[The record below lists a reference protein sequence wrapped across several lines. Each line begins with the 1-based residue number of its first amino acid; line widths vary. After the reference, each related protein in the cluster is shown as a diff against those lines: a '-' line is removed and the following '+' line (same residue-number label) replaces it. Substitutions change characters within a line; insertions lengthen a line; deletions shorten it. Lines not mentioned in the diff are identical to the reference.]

1 MDFMKPFITEAWERA
16 RFETMMPVQE
26 QAIPLLRDRKDVLV
40 EAPTGT
46 GKTLAYVIPALE
58 LIDAAE
64 PHIQVVITA
73 PTRELVM
80 QIHQVI
86 QLFAQGSGIESG
98 AFIGGVELKRQHE
111 RLKKKP
117 QIIVGTPGRL
127 VELIDSKKLKMHKV
141 KLIVLDEADQIYE
154 SGMSA
159 SATRIAN
166 SALRDRQL
174 AFVSATLPERT
185 AEWGKTL
192 FANEPERIRVERAV
206 STQVKFGYIE
216 MSRRLKPEYLR
227 RLANM
232 QGAKVLTF
240 INNRSF
246 LGPLN
251 GELSK
256 FSLKYRILDAEKGK
270 RERMETLRS
279 YKRGEFPLLVTTGL
293 AARGLDI
300 EAVTHVVHYDLPESF
315 DDFVHRSGRTGR
327 GNASGMVLAL
337 VTDHDLRHLKTLAKQ
352 MGVEMEEMEIYRG
365 EVIPKRE
372 VTEPETIKRPANPHR
387 KGPTR

>member
-1 MDFMKPFITEAWERA
+1 MNFTKPFLQEAWERA
-16 RFETMMPVQE
+16 RFTELMPVQE
-26 QAIPLLRDRKDVLV
+26 QAIPLLREGKDVLA

-58 LIDAAE
+58 KIEVEE
-64 PHIQVVITA
+64 PHVQVVITA

-86 QLFAQGSGIESG
+86 QLFAQGSGIKSG
-98 AFIGGVELKRQHE
+98 AFIGGVELKRQYE

-154 SGMSA
+154 SGMSD

-185 AEWGKTL
+185 AEWGRTL
-192 FANEPERIRVERAV
+192 ANNPETIRVERAV
-206 STQVKFGYIE
+206 STQVIFGYLE
-216 MSRRLKPEYLR
+216 TSRRQKPELLR

-232 QGAKVLTF
+232 QGSKVLTF

-279 YKRGEFPLLVTTGL
+279 YKKGEFPLLVTTGL

-300 EAVTHVVHYDLPESF
+300 EAVTHVVHYDLPESL

-327 GNASGMVLAL
+327 GNANGMVLAL
-337 VTDHDLRHLKTLAKQ
+337 VTDQDLKHLKTLAKQ
-352 MGVEMEEMEIYRG
+352 MGVEMEAMEIYRG

-372 VTEPETIKRPANPHR
+372 FTAPQTIKRPATPHR
-387 KGPTR
+387 KGRSK

>member
-1 MDFMKPFITEAWERA
+1 MKFTKPFLQEAWERA
-16 RFETMMPVQE
+16 RFTELMPVQE
-26 QAIPLLRDRKDVLV
+26 QAIPLLREGKDVLA

-58 LIDAAE
+58 KIEVEE
-64 PHIQVVITA
+64 PHVQVVITA

-86 QLFAQGSGIESG
+86 QLFAQGSGIKSG
-98 AFIGGVELKRQHE
+98 AFIGGVELKRQYE

-154 SGMSA
+154 SGMSD

-185 AEWGKTL
+185 AEWGRTL
-192 FANEPERIRVERAV
+192 ANDPETIRVERVV
-206 STQVKFGYIE
+206 STQVTFGYLE
-216 MSRRLKPEYLR
+216 TSRRQKPELLR

-232 QGAKVLTF
+232 QGSKVLTF

-279 YKRGEFPLLVTTGL
+279 YKKGEFPLLVTTGL

-300 EAVTHVVHYDLPESF
+300 EAVTHVVHYDLPESL

-327 GNASGMVLAL
+327 GNANGMVLAL
-337 VTDHDLRHLKTLAKQ
+337 VTDQDLKHLKTLAKQ
-352 MGVEMEEMEIYRG
+352 MGVEMEPMEIYRG

-372 VTEPETIKRPANPHR
+372 FTAPQTIKRPATPHR
-387 KGPTR
+387 KGRSK

>member
-1 MDFMKPFITEAWERA
+1 MKFTKPFLQEAWERA
-16 RFETMMPVQE
+16 RFTELMPVQE
-26 QAIPLLRDRKDVLV
+26 QAIPLLREGKDVLA

-58 LIDAAE
+58 KIEVEE
-64 PHIQVVITA
+64 PHVQVVITA

-86 QLFAQGSGIESG
+86 QLFAQGSGIKSG
-98 AFIGGVELKRQHE
+98 AFIGGVELKRQYE

-154 SGMSA
+154 SGMSD

-185 AEWGKTL
+185 AEWGRTL
-192 FANEPERIRVERAV
+192 ANDPETIRVERAV
-206 STQVKFGYIE
+206 STQVTFGYLE
-216 MSRRLKPEYLR
+216 TSRRQKPELLR

-232 QGAKVLTF
+232 QGSKVLTF

-279 YKRGEFPLLVTTGL
+279 YKKGEFPLLVTTGL

-300 EAVTHVVHYDLPESF
+300 EAVTHVVHYDLPESL

-327 GNASGMVLAL
+327 GNANGMVLAL
-337 VTDHDLRHLKTLAKQ
+337 VTDQDLKHLKTLAKQ
-352 MGVEMEEMEIYRG
+352 MGVEMEPMEIYRG

-372 VTEPETIKRPANPHR
+372 FTAPQTIKRPATPHR
-387 KGPTR
+387 KGRSK

>member
-1 MDFMKPFITEAWERA
+1 MNFTKPFLQEAWERA
-16 RFETMMPVQE
+16 RFTELMPVQE
-26 QAIPLLRDRKDVLV
+26 QAIPLLREGKDVLA

-58 LIDAAE
+58 KIEVEE
-64 PHIQVVITA
+64 PHVQVVITA

-86 QLFAQGSGIESG
+86 QLFVQGSGIKSG
-98 AFIGGVELKRQHE
+98 AFIGGVELKRQYE

-154 SGMSA
+154 SGMSD

-185 AEWGKTL
+185 AEWGRTL
-192 FANEPERIRVERAV
+192 ANNPETIRVERAV
-206 STQVKFGYIE
+206 STQVTFGYLE
-216 MSRRLKPEYLR
+216 TSRRQKPELLR

-232 QGAKVLTF
+232 QGSKVLTF

-279 YKRGEFPLLVTTGL
+279 YKKGEFPLLVTTGL

-300 EAVTHVVHYDLPESF
+300 EAVTHVVHYDLPESL

-327 GNASGMVLAL
+327 GNANGMVLAL
-337 VTDHDLRHLKTLAKQ
+337 VTDQDLKHLKTLAKQ
-352 MGVEMEEMEIYRG
+352 MGVEMEAMEIYRG

-372 VTEPETIKRPANPHR
+372 FTAPQTIKRPATPHR
-387 KGPTR
+387 KGRSK

>member
-1 MDFMKPFITEAWERA
+1 MNFTKPFLQEAWERA
-16 RFETMMPVQE
+16 RFTELMPVQE
-26 QAIPLLRDRKDVLV
+26 QAIPLLREGKDVLA

-58 LIDAAE
+58 KIEVEE
-64 PHIQVVITA
+64 PHVQVVITA

-86 QLFAQGSGIESG
+86 QLFAQGSGIKSG
-98 AFIGGVELKRQHE
+98 AFIGGVELKRQYE

-154 SGMSA
+154 SGMSD

-185 AEWGKTL
+185 AEWGRTL
-192 FANEPERIRVERAV
+192 ANDPETIRVERAV
-206 STQVKFGYIE
+206 STQVTFGYLE
-216 MSRRLKPEYLR
+216 TSRRQKPELLR

-232 QGAKVLTF
+232 QGSKVLTF

-279 YKRGEFPLLVTTGL
+279 YKKGEFPLLVTTGL

-300 EAVTHVVHYDLPESF
+300 EAVTHVVHYDLPESL

-327 GNASGMVLAL
+327 GNANGMVLAL
-337 VTDHDLRHLKTLAKQ
+337 VTDQDLKHLKTLAKQ
-352 MGVEMEEMEIYRG
+352 MGVEMEAMEIYRG

-372 VTEPETIKRPANPHR
+372 FTAPQTIKRPATPHR
-387 KGPTR
+387 KGRSK

>member
-1 MDFMKPFITEAWERA
+1 MNFTKPFLQEAWERA
-16 RFETMMPVQE
+16 RFAELMPVQE
-26 QAIPLLRDRKDVLV
+26 QAIPLLREGKDVLA

-58 LIDAAE
+58 KIEVEE
-64 PHIQVVITA
+64 PHVQVVITA

-86 QLFAQGSGIESG
+86 QLFAQGSGIKSG
-98 AFIGGVELKRQHE
+98 AFIGGVELKRQYE

-154 SGMSA
+154 SGMSD

-185 AEWGKTL
+185 AEWGRTL
-192 FANEPERIRVERAV
+192 ANDPETIRVERAV
-206 STQVKFGYIE
+206 STQVTFGYLE
-216 MSRRLKPEYLR
+216 TSRRQKPELLR

-232 QGAKVLTF
+232 QGSKVLTF

-279 YKRGEFPLLVTTGL
+279 YKKGEFPLLVTTGL

-300 EAVTHVVHYDLPESF
+300 EAVTHVVHYDLPESL

-327 GNASGMVLAL
+327 GNANGMVLAL
-337 VTDHDLRHLKTLAKQ
+337 VTDQDLKHLKTLAKQ
-352 MGVEMEEMEIYRG
+352 MGVEMEPMEIYRG

-372 VTEPETIKRPANPHR
+372 FTAPQTIKRPATPHR
-387 KGPTR
+387 KGRSK

>member
-1 MDFMKPFITEAWERA
+1 MNFTKPFLQEAWERA
-16 RFETMMPVQE
+16 RFTELMPVQE
-26 QAIPLLRDRKDVLV
+26 QAIPLLREGKDVLA

-58 LIDAAE
+58 KIEVEE
-64 PHIQVVITA
+64 PHVQVVITA

-86 QLFAQGSGIESG
+86 QLFAQGSGIKSG
-98 AFIGGVELKRQHE
+98 AFIGGVELKRQYE

-154 SGMSA
+154 SGMSD

-185 AEWGKTL
+185 AEWGRTL
-192 FANEPERIRVERAV
+192 ANDPETIRVERAV
-206 STQVKFGYIE
+206 STQVTFGYLE
-216 MSRRLKPEYLR
+216 TSRRQKPELLR

-232 QGAKVLTF
+232 QGSKVLTF

-279 YKRGEFPLLVTTGL
+279 YKKGEFPLLVTTGL

-300 EAVTHVVHYDLPESF
+300 EAVTHVVHYDLPESL

-327 GNASGMVLAL
+327 GNANGMVLAL
-337 VTDHDLRHLKTLAKQ
+337 VTDQDLKHLKTLVKQ
-352 MGVEMEEMEIYRG
+352 MGVEMEPMEIYRG

-372 VTEPETIKRPANPHR
+372 FTAPQTIKRPATPHR
-387 KGPTR
+387 KGRSK

>member
-1 MDFMKPFITEAWERA
+1 MNFTKPFLQEAWERA
-16 RFETMMPVQE
+16 RFTELMPVQE
-26 QAIPLLRDRKDVLV
+26 QAIPLLREGKDVLA

-58 LIDAAE
+58 KIEVEE
-64 PHIQVVITA
+64 PHVQVVITA

-86 QLFAQGSGIESG
+86 QLFAQGSGIKSG
-98 AFIGGVELKRQHE
+98 AFIGGVELKRQYE

-127 VELIDSKKLKMHKV
+127 VELIDSKKLKMHMV

-154 SGMSA
+154 SGMSD

-185 AEWGKTL
+185 AEWGRTL
-192 FANEPERIRVERAV
+192 ANNPETIRVERAV
-206 STQVKFGYIE
+206 STQVTFGYLE
-216 MSRRLKPEYLR
+216 TSRRQKPELLR

-232 QGAKVLTF
+232 QGSKVLTF

-279 YKRGEFPLLVTTGL
+279 YKKGEFPLLVTTGL

-300 EAVTHVVHYDLPESF
+300 EAVTHVVHYDLPESL

-327 GNASGMVLAL
+327 GNANGMVLAL
-337 VTDHDLRHLKTLAKQ
+337 VTDQDLKHLKTLAKQ
-352 MGVEMEEMEIYRG
+352 MGVEMEAMEIYRG

-372 VTEPETIKRPANPHR
+372 FTAPQTIKRPATPHR
-387 KGPTR
+387 KGRSK

>member
-1 MDFMKPFITEAWERA
+1 MNFTKPFLQEAWERA
-16 RFETMMPVQE
+16 RFTELMPVQE
-26 QAIPLLRDRKDVLV
+26 QAIPLLREGKDVLA

-58 LIDAAE
+58 KIEVEE
-64 PHIQVVITA
+64 PHVQVVITA

-86 QLFAQGSGIESG
+86 QLFAQGSGIKSG
-98 AFIGGVELKRQHE
+98 AFIGGVELKRQYE

-154 SGMSA
+154 SGMSD

-185 AEWGKTL
+185 AEWGRTL
-192 FANEPERIRVERAV
+192 ANNPETIRVERAV
-206 STQVKFGYIE
+206 STQVTFGYLE
-216 MSRRLKPEYLR
+216 TSRRQKPELLR

-232 QGAKVLTF
+232 QGSKVLTF

-279 YKRGEFPLLVTTGL
+279 YKKGEFPLLVTTGL

-300 EAVTHVVHYDLPESF
+300 EAVTHVVHYDLPESL

-327 GNASGMVLAL
+327 GNANGMVLAL
-337 VTDHDLRHLKTLAKQ
+337 VTDQDLKHLKTLTKQ
-352 MGVEMEEMEIYRG
+352 MGVEMEAMEIYRG

-372 VTEPETIKRPANPHR
+372 FTAPQTIKRPATPHR
-387 KGPTR
+387 KGRSK

>member
-1 MDFMKPFITEAWERA
+1 MNFTKPFLQEAWERA
-16 RFETMMPVQE
+16 RFTELMPVQE
-26 QAIPLLRDRKDVLV
+26 QAIPLLREGKDVLA

-58 LIDAAE
+58 KIEVEE
-64 PHIQVVITA
+64 PHVQVVITA

-86 QLFAQGSGIESG
+86 QLFAQGSGIKSG
-98 AFIGGVELKRQHE
+98 AFIGGVELKRQYE

-154 SGMSA
+154 SGMSD

-185 AEWGKTL
+185 AEWGRTL
-192 FANEPERIRVERAV
+192 ANNPETVRVERAV
-206 STQVKFGYIE
+206 STQVTFGYLE
-216 MSRRLKPEYLR
+216 TSRRQKPELLR

-232 QGAKVLTF
+232 QGSKVLTF

-279 YKRGEFPLLVTTGL
+279 YKKGEFPLLVTTGL

-300 EAVTHVVHYDLPESF
+300 EAVTHVVHYDLPESL

-327 GNASGMVLAL
+327 GNANGMVLAL
-337 VTDHDLRHLKTLAKQ
+337 VTDQDLKHLKTLAKQ
-352 MGVEMEEMEIYRG
+352 MGVEMEAMEIYRG

-372 VTEPETIKRPANPHR
+372 FTAPQTIKRPATPHR
-387 KGPTR
+387 KGRSK

>member
-1 MDFMKPFITEAWERA
+1 MNFTKPFLQEAWERA
-16 RFETMMPVQE
+16 RFTELMPVQE
-26 QAIPLLRDRKDVLV
+26 QAIPLLREGKDVLA

-46 GKTLAYVIPALE
+46 GKTLAYIIPALE
-58 LIDAAE
+58 KIEVEE
-64 PHIQVVITA
+64 PHVQVVITA

-86 QLFAQGSGIESG
+86 QLFAQGSGIKSG
-98 AFIGGVELKRQHE
+98 AFIGGVELKRQYE

-154 SGMSA
+154 SGMSD

-185 AEWGKTL
+185 AEWGRTL
-192 FANEPERIRVERAV
+192 ANNPETVRVERAV
-206 STQVKFGYIE
+206 STQVTFGYLE
-216 MSRRLKPEYLR
+216 TSRRQKPELLR

-232 QGAKVLTF
+232 QGSKVLTF

-279 YKRGEFPLLVTTGL
+279 YKKGEFPLLVTTGL

-300 EAVTHVVHYDLPESF
+300 EAVTHVVHYDLPESL

-327 GNASGMVLAL
+327 GNANGMVLAL
-337 VTDHDLRHLKTLAKQ
+337 VTDQDLKHLKTLAKQ
-352 MGVEMEEMEIYRG
+352 MGVEMEAMEIYRG

-372 VTEPETIKRPANPHR
+372 FTAPQTIKRPATPHR
-387 KGPTR
+387 KGRSK

>member
-1 MDFMKPFITEAWERA
+1 MMNFNQPFIQEAWDRA

-26 QAIPLLRDRKDVLV
+26 QAIPLLREGKDVLI

-58 LIDAAE
+58 RINAE
-64 PHIQVVITA
+64 EPTVQVVITA

-86 QLFAQGSGIESG
+86 QLFAQGSGIRSG
-98 AFIGGVELKRQHE
+98 SFIGGVELKRQYE

-117 QIIVGTPGRL
+117 QIVVGTPGRL
-127 VELIDSKKLKMHKV
+127 VELIDSKKLKMHEV

-154 SGMSA
+154 SGMSE

-166 SALRDRQL
+166 SALRDRQI

-185 AEWGKTL
+185 AEWGRTL
-192 FANEPERIRVERAV
+192 ANDPAVVRVERQT
-206 STQVKFGYIE
+206 SSQVQFGYIE
-216 MSRRLKPEYLR
+216 TSRRLKPELLR
-227 RLANM
+227 RLANIRD
-232 QGAKVLTF
+232 AKVLAF

-256 FSLKYRILDAEKGK
+256 FSMDYRILDAEKGK

-300 EAVTHVVHYDLPESF
+300 EGVSHVVHFDLPESL

-327 GNASGMVLAL
+327 GNAEGMVLAL
-337 VTDHDLRHLKTLAKQ
+337 VTDQDKKHLQSLARQ
-352 MGVEMEEMEIYRG
+352 MGVELQEMEIYRG
-365 EVIPKRE
+365 EVIEKRE
-372 VTEPETIKRPANPHR
+372 FTEPKTIKRPAGHR

>member
-1 MDFMKPFITEAWERA
+1 MNFTKPFLQEAWERA
-16 RFETMMPVQE
+16 RFTELMPVQE
-26 QAIPLLRDRKDVLV
+26 QAIPLLRDGKDVLA

-58 LIDAAE
+58 KIEVEE
-64 PHIQVVITA
+64 PHVQVVITA

-86 QLFAQGSGIESG
+86 QLFAQGSGIKSG
-98 AFIGGVELKRQHE
+98 AFIGGVELKRQYE

-154 SGMSA
+154 SGMSD

-185 AEWGKTL
+185 AEWGRTL
-192 FANEPERIRVERAV
+192 ANNPETIRVERAV
-206 STQVKFGYIE
+206 STQVTFGYLE
-216 MSRRLKPEYLR
+216 TSRRQKPELLR

-232 QGAKVLTF
+232 QGSKVLTF

-279 YKRGEFPLLVTTGL
+279 YKKGEFPLLVTTGL

-300 EAVTHVVHYDLPESF
+300 EAVTHVVHYDLPESL

-327 GNASGMVLAL
+327 GNANGMVLAL
-337 VTDHDLRHLKTLAKQ
+337 VTDQDLKHLKTLAKQ
-352 MGVEMEEMEIYRG
+352 MGVEMEAMEIYRG

-372 VTEPETIKRPANPHR
+372 FTAPQTIKRPATPHR
-387 KGPTR
+387 KGRSK

>member
-1 MDFMKPFITEAWERA
+1 MNFTKPFLQESWERA
-16 RFETMMPVQE
+16 RFTELMPVQE
-26 QAIPLLRDRKDVLV
+26 QAIPLLREGKDVLA

-58 LIDAAE
+58 KIEVEE
-64 PHIQVVITA
+64 PHVQVVITA

-86 QLFAQGSGIESG
+86 QLFAQGSGIKSG
-98 AFIGGVELKRQHE
+98 AFIGGVELKRQYE

-154 SGMSA
+154 SGMSD

-185 AEWGKTL
+185 AEWGRTL
-192 FANEPERIRVERAV
+192 ANNPETIRVERAV
-206 STQVKFGYIE
+206 STQVTFGYLE
-216 MSRRLKPEYLR
+216 TSRRQKPELLR

-232 QGAKVLTF
+232 QGSKVLTF

-279 YKRGEFPLLVTTGL
+279 YKKGEFPLLVTTGL

-300 EAVTHVVHYDLPESF
+300 EAVTHVVHYDLPESL

-327 GNASGMVLAL
+327 GNANGMVLAL
-337 VTDHDLRHLKTLAKQ
+337 VTDQDLKHLKTLAKQ
-352 MGVEMEEMEIYRG
+352 MGVEMEAMEIYRG

-372 VTEPETIKRPANPHR
+372 FTAPQTIKRPATPHR
-387 KGPTR
+387 KGRSK

>member
-1 MDFMKPFITEAWERA
+1 MNFTKPFLQEAWERA
-16 RFETMMPVQE
+16 RFTELMPVQE
-26 QAIPLLRDRKDVLV
+26 QAIPLLREGKDVLA

-58 LIDAAE
+58 KIEAEE
-64 PHIQVVITA
+64 PHVQVVITA

-86 QLFAQGSGIESG
+86 QLFAQGSGIKSG
-98 AFIGGVELKRQHE
+98 AFIGGVELKRQYE

-154 SGMSA
+154 SGMSD

-185 AEWGKTL
+185 AEWGRTL
-192 FANEPERIRVERAV
+192 ANDPETIRVERAV
-206 STQVKFGYIE
+206 STQVTFGYLE
-216 MSRRLKPEYLR
+216 TSRRQKPELLR

-232 QGAKVLTF
+232 QGSKVLTF

-279 YKRGEFPLLVTTGL
+279 YKKGEFPLLVTTGL

-300 EAVTHVVHYDLPESF
+300 EAVTHVVHYDLPESL

-327 GNASGMVLAL
+327 GNANGMVLAL
-337 VTDHDLRHLKTLAKQ
+337 VTDQDLKHLKTLSKQ
-352 MGVEMEEMEIYRG
+352 MGVEMEPMEIYRG

-372 VTEPETIKRPANPHR
+372 FTAPQTIKRPATPHR
-387 KGPTR
+387 KGRSK

>member
-1 MDFMKPFITEAWERA
+1 MNFTKPFLQEAWERA
-16 RFETMMPVQE
+16 RFTELMPVQE
-26 QAIPLLRDRKDVLV
+26 QAIPLLREGKDVLA

-58 LIDAAE
+58 KIEVEE
-64 PHIQVVITA
+64 PHVQVVITA

-86 QLFAQGSGIESG
+86 QLFAQGSGIKSG
-98 AFIGGVELKRQHE
+98 AFIGGVELKRQYE

-154 SGMSA
+154 SGMSD

-185 AEWGKTL
+185 AEWGRTL
-192 FANEPERIRVERAV
+192 ANNPETIRVERAV
-206 STQVKFGYIE
+206 STQVTFGYLE
-216 MSRRLKPEYLR
+216 TSRRQKPELLR

-232 QGAKVLTF
+232 QGSKVLTF

-270 RERMETLRS
+270 RERMETVRS
-279 YKRGEFPLLVTTGL
+279 YKKGEFPLLVTTGL

-300 EAVTHVVHYDLPESF
+300 EAVTHVVHYDLPESL

-327 GNASGMVLAL
+327 GNANGMVLAL
-337 VTDHDLRHLKTLAKQ
+337 VTDQDLKHLKTLAKQ
-352 MGVEMEEMEIYRG
+352 MGVEMEAMEIYRG

-372 VTEPETIKRPANPHR
+372 FTAPQTIKRPATPHR
-387 KGPTR
+387 KGRSK

>member
-1 MDFMKPFITEAWERA
+1 MNFTKPFLQEAWERA
-16 RFETMMPVQE
+16 RFTELMPVQE
-26 QAIPLLRDRKDVLV
+26 QAIPLLREGKDVLA

-58 LIDAAE
+58 KIDVEE
-64 PHIQVVITA
+64 PHVQVVITA

-86 QLFAQGSGIESG
+86 QLFAQGSGIKSG
-98 AFIGGVELKRQHE
+98 AFIGGVELKRQYE

-154 SGMSA
+154 SGMSD

-185 AEWGKTL
+185 AEWGRTL
-192 FANEPERIRVERAV
+192 ANNPETIRVERAV
-206 STQVKFGYIE
+206 STQVTFGYLE
-216 MSRRLKPEYLR
+216 TSRRQKPELLR

-232 QGAKVLTF
+232 QGSKVLTF

-279 YKRGEFPLLVTTGL
+279 YKKGEFPLLVTTGL

-300 EAVTHVVHYDLPESF
+300 EAVTHVVHYDLPESL

-327 GNASGMVLAL
+327 GNANGMVLAL
-337 VTDHDLRHLKTLAKQ
+337 VTDQDLKHLKTLAKQ
-352 MGVEMEEMEIYRG
+352 MGVEMEAMEIYRG

-372 VTEPETIKRPANPHR
+372 FTAPQTIKRPATPHR
-387 KGPTR
+387 KGRSK

>member
-1 MDFMKPFITEAWERA
+1 MNFTKSFLQEAWERA
-16 RFETMMPVQE
+16 RFTELMPVQE
-26 QAIPLLRDRKDVLV
+26 QAIPLLREGKDVLA

-58 LIDAAE
+58 KIEVEE
-64 PHIQVVITA
+64 PHVQVVITA

-86 QLFAQGSGIESG
+86 QLFAQGSGIKSG
-98 AFIGGVELKRQHE
+98 AFIGGVELKRQYE

-154 SGMSA
+154 SGMSD

-185 AEWGKTL
+185 AEWGRTL
-192 FANEPERIRVERAV
+192 ANNPETIRVERAV
-206 STQVKFGYIE
+206 STQVTFGYLE
-216 MSRRLKPEYLR
+216 TSRRQKPELLR

-232 QGAKVLTF
+232 QGSKVLTF

-279 YKRGEFPLLVTTGL
+279 YKKGEFPLLVTTGL

-327 GNASGMVLAL
+327 GNANGMVLAL
-337 VTDHDLRHLKTLAKQ
+337 VTDQDLKHLKTLAKQ
-352 MGVEMEEMEIYRG
+352 MGVEMEAMEIYRG

-372 VTEPETIKRPANPHR
+372 FTAPQTIKRPATPHR
-387 KGPTR
+387 KGRSK

>member
-1 MDFMKPFITEAWERA
+1 MNFTKPFLQEAWERA
-16 RFETMMPVQE
+16 RFTELMPVQE
-26 QAIPLLRDRKDVLV
+26 QAIPLLREGKDVLA

-58 LIDAAE
+58 KIEVEE
-64 PHIQVVITA
+64 PHVQVVITA

-86 QLFAQGSGIESG
+86 QLFAQGSGIKSG
-98 AFIGGVELKRQHE
+98 AFIGGVELKRQYE

-154 SGMSA
+154 SGMSD

-185 AEWGKTL
+185 AEWGRAL
-192 FANEPERIRVERAV
+192 ANDPETIRVERAV
-206 STQVKFGYIE
+206 STQVTFGYLE
-216 MSRRLKPEYLR
+216 TSRRQKPELLR

-232 QGAKVLTF
+232 QGSKVLTF

-279 YKRGEFPLLVTTGL
+279 YKKGEFPLLVTTGL

-300 EAVTHVVHYDLPESF
+300 EAVTHVVHYDLPESL

-327 GNASGMVLAL
+327 GNANGMVLAL
-337 VTDHDLRHLKTLAKQ
+337 VTDQDLKHLKTLSKQ
-352 MGVEMEEMEIYRG
+352 MGVEMEPMEIYRG

-372 VTEPETIKRPANPHR
+372 FTAPQTIKRPATPHR
-387 KGPTR
+387 KGRSK

>member
-1 MDFMKPFITEAWERA
+1 MNFTKPFLQEAWERA
-16 RFETMMPVQE
+16 RFTELMPVQE
-26 QAIPLLRDRKDVLV
+26 QAIPLLREGKDVLA

-58 LIDAAE
+58 KIEVEE
-64 PHIQVVITA
+64 PHVQVVITA

-86 QLFAQGSGIESG
+86 QLFAQGSGIKSG
-98 AFIGGVELKRQHE
+98 AFIGGVELKRQYE

-154 SGMSA
+154 SGMSD

-185 AEWGKTL
+185 AEWGRTL
-192 FANEPERIRVERAV
+192 ANNPETIRVERAV
-206 STQVKFGYIE
+206 STQVTFGYLE
-216 MSRRLKPEYLR
+216 TSRRQKPELLR

-232 QGAKVLTF
+232 QGSKVLTF

-279 YKRGEFPLLVTTGL
+279 YKKGEFPLLVTTGL

-300 EAVTHVVHYDLPESF
+300 EAVTHVVHYDLPESL

-327 GNASGMVLAL
+327 GNANGMVLAL
-337 VTDHDLRHLKTLAKQ
+337 VTDQDLKHLKTLAKQ
-352 MGVEMEEMEIYRG
+352 MGVEMESMEIYRG

-372 VTEPETIKRPANPHR
+372 FTAPQTIKRPATPHR
-387 KGPTR
+387 KGRSK

>member
-1 MDFMKPFITEAWERA
+1 MNFTKPFLQEAWERA
-16 RFETMMPVQE
+16 RFTELMPVQE
-26 QAIPLLRDRKDVLV
+26 QAIPLLREGKDVLA

-58 LIDAAE
+58 KIEVEE
-64 PHIQVVITA
+64 PHVQVVITA

-86 QLFAQGSGIESG
+86 QLFAQGSGIKSG
-98 AFIGGVELKRQHE
+98 AFIGGVELKRQYE

-154 SGMSA
+154 SGMSD
-159 SATRIAN
+159 SATRIAD

-185 AEWGKTL
+185 AEWGRTL
-192 FANEPERIRVERAV
+192 ANNPETIRVERAV
-206 STQVKFGYIE
+206 STQVTFGYLE
-216 MSRRLKPEYLR
+216 TSRRQKPELLR

-232 QGAKVLTF
+232 QGSKVLTF

-279 YKRGEFPLLVTTGL
+279 YKKGEFPLLVTTGL

-300 EAVTHVVHYDLPESF
+300 EAVTHVVHYDLPESL

-327 GNASGMVLAL
+327 GNANGMVLAL
-337 VTDHDLRHLKTLAKQ
+337 VTDQDLKHLKTLAKQ
-352 MGVEMEEMEIYRG
+352 MGVEMEAMEIYRG

-372 VTEPETIKRPANPHR
+372 FTAPQTIKRPATPHR
-387 KGPTR
+387 KGRSK

>member
-1 MDFMKPFITEAWERA
+1 MNFTKSFLQEAWERA
-16 RFETMMPVQE
+16 RFTELMPVQE
-26 QAIPLLRDRKDVLV
+26 QAIPLLREGKDVLA

-58 LIDAAE
+58 KIEVEE
-64 PHIQVVITA
+64 PHVQVVITA

-86 QLFAQGSGIESG
+86 QLFAQGSGIKSG
-98 AFIGGVELKRQHE
+98 AFIGGVELKRQYE
-111 RLKKKP
+111 RLKKKT

-154 SGMSA
+154 SGMSD

-185 AEWGKTL
+185 AEWGRTL
-192 FANEPERIRVERAV
+192 ANNPETIRVERAV
-206 STQVKFGYIE
+206 STQVTFGYLE
-216 MSRRLKPEYLR
+216 TSRRQKPELLR

-232 QGAKVLTF
+232 QGSKVLTF

-279 YKRGEFPLLVTTGL
+279 YKKGEFPLLVTTGL

-300 EAVTHVVHYDLPESF
+300 EAVTHVVHYDLPESL

-327 GNASGMVLAL
+327 GNANGMVLAL
-337 VTDHDLRHLKTLAKQ
+337 VTDQDLKHLKTLAKQ
-352 MGVEMEEMEIYRG
+352 MGVEMEAMEIYRG

-372 VTEPETIKRPANPHR
+372 FTAPQTIKRPATPHR
-387 KGPTR
+387 KGRSK

>member
-1 MDFMKPFITEAWERA
+1 MNFTKSFLQEAWERA
-16 RFETMMPVQE
+16 RFTELMPVQE
-26 QAIPLLRDRKDVLV
+26 QAIPLLREGKDVLA

-58 LIDAAE
+58 KIEVEE
-64 PHIQVVITA
+64 PHVQVVITA

-86 QLFAQGSGIESG
+86 QLFAQGSGIKSG
-98 AFIGGVELKRQHE
+98 AFIGGVELKRQYE

-127 VELIDSKKLKMHKV
+127 VELINSKKLKMHKV

-154 SGMSA
+154 SGMSD

-185 AEWGKTL
+185 AEWGRTL
-192 FANEPERIRVERAV
+192 ANNPEMIRVERAV
-206 STQVKFGYIE
+206 STQVTFGYLE
-216 MSRRLKPEYLR
+216 TSRRQKPELLR

-232 QGAKVLTF
+232 QGSKVLTF

-279 YKRGEFPLLVTTGL
+279 YKKGEFPLLVTTGL

-327 GNASGMVLAL
+327 GNANGMVLAL
-337 VTDHDLRHLKTLAKQ
+337 VTDQDLKHLKTLAKQ
-352 MGVEMEEMEIYRG
+352 MGVEMEAMEIYRG

-372 VTEPETIKRPANPHR
+372 FTAPQTIKRPATPHR
-387 KGPTR
+387 KGRSK

>member
-1 MDFMKPFITEAWERA
+1 MNFTKPFLQEAWERA
-16 RFETMMPVQE
+16 RFTELMPVQE
-26 QAIPLLRDRKDVLV
+26 QAIPLLREGKDVLA

-58 LIDAAE
+58 KIEAEE
-64 PHIQVVITA
+64 PHVQVVITA

-86 QLFAQGSGIESG
+86 QLFAQGSGIKSG
-98 AFIGGVELKRQHE
+98 AFIGGVELKRQYE

-154 SGMSA
+154 SGMSD

-185 AEWGKTL
+185 AEWGRTL
-192 FANEPERIRVERAV
+192 ANDPETIRVERAV
-206 STQVKFGYIE
+206 STQVTFGYLE
-216 MSRRLKPEYLR
+216 TSRRQKPELLR

-232 QGAKVLTF
+232 QGSKVLTF

-279 YKRGEFPLLVTTGL
+279 YKKGEFSLLVTTGL

-300 EAVTHVVHYDLPESF
+300 EAVTHVVHYDLPESL

-327 GNASGMVLAL
+327 GNANGMVLAL
-337 VTDHDLRHLKTLAKQ
+337 VTDQDLKHLKTLAKQ
-352 MGVEMEEMEIYRG
+352 MGVEMEPMEIYRG

-372 VTEPETIKRPANPHR
+372 FTAPQTIKRPATPHR
-387 KGPTR
+387 KGRSK

>member
-1 MDFMKPFITEAWERA
+1 MNFTKPFLQEAWERA
-16 RFETMMPVQE
+16 RFTELMPVQE
-26 QAIPLLRDRKDVLV
+26 QAIPLLREGKDVLA

-58 LIDAAE
+58 KIEVEE
-64 PHIQVVITA
+64 PHVQVVITA

-86 QLFAQGSGIESG
+86 QLFAQGSGIKSG
-98 AFIGGVELKRQHE
+98 AFIGGVELKRQYE

-154 SGMSA
+154 SGMSD

-185 AEWGKTL
+185 AEWGRTL
-192 FANEPERIRVERAV
+192 ANDPETIRVERAV
-206 STQVKFGYIE
+206 STQVTFGYLE
-216 MSRRLKPEYLR
+216 TSRRQKPELLR

-232 QGAKVLTF
+232 QGSKVLTF

-279 YKRGEFPLLVTTGL
+279 YKKGEFPLLVTTGL

-300 EAVTHVVHYDLPESF
+300 EAVTHVVHYDLPESI

-327 GNASGMVLAL
+327 GNANGMVLAL
-337 VTDHDLRHLKTLAKQ
+337 VTDQDLKHLKTLAKQ
-352 MGVEMEEMEIYRG
+352 MGVEMEPMEIYRG

-372 VTEPETIKRPANPHR
+372 FTAPQTIKRPATPHR
-387 KGPTR
+387 KGRSK

>member
-86 QLFAQGSGIESG
+86 QLFAQGSEIKSG

-159 SATRIAN
+159 SATRIAT

>member
-1 MDFMKPFITEAWERA
+1 MNFTKPFLQEAWERA
-16 RFETMMPVQE
+16 RFTELMPVQE
-26 QAIPLLRDRKDVLV
+26 QAIPLLREGKDVLA

-58 LIDAAE
+58 KIEVEE
-64 PHIQVVITA
+64 PHVQVVITA

-86 QLFAQGSGIESG
+86 QLFAQGSGIKSG
-98 AFIGGVELKRQHE
+98 AFIGGVELKRQYE

-154 SGMSA
+154 SGMSD

-185 AEWGKTL
+185 AEWGRTL
-192 FANEPERIRVERAV
+192 ANDPETIRVERAV
-206 STQVKFGYIE
+206 STQVTFGYLE
-216 MSRRLKPEYLR
+216 TSRRQKPELLR

-232 QGAKVLTF
+232 QGSKVLTF

-246 LGPLN
+246 LRRLN

-279 YKRGEFPLLVTTGL
+279 YKKGEFPLLVTTGL

-300 EAVTHVVHYDLPESF
+300 EAVTHVVHYDLPESL

-327 GNASGMVLAL
+327 GNANGMVLAL
-337 VTDHDLRHLKTLAKQ
+337 VTDQDLKHLKTLAKQ
-352 MGVEMEEMEIYRG
+352 MGVEMEPMEIYRG

-372 VTEPETIKRPANPHR
+372 FTAPQTIKRPATPHR
-387 KGPTR
+387 KGRSK

>member
-1 MDFMKPFITEAWERA
+1 MNFTKPFLQEAWERA
-16 RFETMMPVQE
+16 RFTELMPVQE
-26 QAIPLLRDRKDVLV
+26 QAIPLLREGKDVLA

-58 LIDAAE
+58 KIEVEE
-64 PHIQVVITA
+64 PHVQVVITA

-86 QLFAQGSGIESG
+86 QLFAQGSGIKSG
-98 AFIGGVELKRQHE
+98 AFIGGVELKRQYE

-154 SGMSA
+154 SGMSD

-185 AEWGKTL
+185 AEWGRTL
-192 FANEPERIRVERAV
+192 ANDPETIRVERAV
-206 STQVKFGYIE
+206 STQVAFGYLE
-216 MSRRLKPEYLR
+216 TSRRQKPELLR

-232 QGAKVLTF
+232 QGSKVLAF

-279 YKRGEFPLLVTTGL
+279 YKKGEFPLLVTTGL

-300 EAVTHVVHYDLPESF
+300 EAVTHSVHYDVPEPL

-327 GNASGMVLAL
+327 GNANGMVLAL
-337 VTDHDLRHLKTLAKQ
+337 VTDQDLKHLKTLAKQ
-352 MGVEMEEMEIYRG
+352 MGVEMEPMEIYRG

-372 VTEPETIKRPANPHR
+372 FTAPQTIKRPATPHR
-387 KGPTR
+387 KGRSK

>member
-1 MDFMKPFITEAWERA
+1 MKFTKPFLQEAWERA
-16 RFETMMPVQE
+16 RFTELMPVQE
-26 QAIPLLRDRKDVLV
+26 QAIPLLREGKDVLA

-58 LIDAAE
+58 KIEVEE
-64 PHIQVVITA
+64 PHVQVVITA

-86 QLFAQGSGIESG
+86 QLFAQGSGIKSG
-98 AFIGGVELKRQHE
+98 AFIGGVELKRQYE

-154 SGMSA
+154 SGMSD

-185 AEWGKTL
+185 AEWGRTL
-192 FANEPERIRVERAV
+192 ANDPETIRVERVV
-206 STQVKFGYIE
+206 STQVTFGYLE
-216 MSRRLKPEYLR
+216 TSRRQKPELLR

-232 QGAKVLTF
+232 QGSKVLTF

-279 YKRGEFPLLVTTGL
+279 YKKGEFPLLVTTGL

-300 EAVTHVVHYDLPESF
+300 EAVTHVVHYDLPESL

-327 GNASGMVLAL
+327 GNANGMVLAL
-337 VTDHDLRHLKTLAKQ
+337 VTDQDLKHLKTLAKQ
-352 MGVEMEEMEIYRG
+352 MGVEMEAMEIYRG

-372 VTEPETIKRPANPHR
+372 FTAPQTIKRPATPHR
-387 KGPTR
+387 KGRSK

>member
-1 MDFMKPFITEAWERA
+1 MNFTKPFLQEAWERA
-16 RFETMMPVQE
+16 RFTELMPVQE
-26 QAIPLLRDRKDVLV
+26 QAIPLLREGKDVLA

-58 LIDAAE
+58 KIEVEE
-64 PHIQVVITA
+64 PHVQVVITA

-86 QLFAQGSGIESG
+86 QLFAQGSGIKSG
-98 AFIGGVELKRQHE
+98 AFIGGVELKRQYE

-154 SGMSA
+154 SGMSD

-185 AEWGKTL
+185 AEWGRTL
-192 FANEPERIRVERAV
+192 ANNPETIRVERAV
-206 STQVKFGYIE
+206 STQVTFGYLE
-216 MSRRLKPEYLR
+216 TSRRQKPELLR

-232 QGAKVLTF
+232 QESKVLTF

-279 YKRGEFPLLVTTGL
+279 YKKGEFPLLVTTGL

-300 EAVTHVVHYDLPESF
+300 EAVTHVVHYDLPESL

-327 GNASGMVLAL
+327 GNANGMVLAL
-337 VTDHDLRHLKTLAKQ
+337 VTDQDLKHLKTLAKQ
-352 MGVEMEEMEIYRG
+352 MGVEMEAMEIYRG

-372 VTEPETIKRPANPHR
+372 FTAPQTIKRPATPHR
-387 KGPTR
+387 KGRSK

>member
-1 MDFMKPFITEAWERA
+1 MNFTKSFLQEAWERA
-16 RFETMMPVQE
+16 RFTELMPVQE
-26 QAIPLLRDRKDVLV
+26 QAIPLLREGKDVLA

-58 LIDAAE
+58 KIEVEE
-64 PHIQVVITA
+64 PHVQVVITA

-86 QLFAQGSGIESG
+86 QLFAQGSGIKSG
-98 AFIGGVELKRQHE
+98 AFIGGVELKRQYE

-154 SGMSA
+154 SGMSD

-166 SALRDRQL
+166 GALRDRQL

-185 AEWGKTL
+185 AEWGRTL
-192 FANEPERIRVERAV
+192 ANNPETIRVERAV
-206 STQVKFGYIE
+206 STQVTFGYLE
-216 MSRRLKPEYLR
+216 TSRRQKPELLR

-232 QGAKVLTF
+232 QGSKVLTF

-279 YKRGEFPLLVTTGL
+279 YKKGEFPLLVTTGL

-327 GNASGMVLAL
+327 GNANGMVLAL
-337 VTDHDLRHLKTLAKQ
+337 VTDQDLKHLKTLAKQ
-352 MGVEMEEMEIYRG
+352 MGVEMEAMEIYRG

-372 VTEPETIKRPANPHR
+372 FTAPQTIKRPATPHR
-387 KGPTR
+387 KGRSK

>member
-1 MDFMKPFITEAWERA
+1 MNFTKPFLQEAWERA
-16 RFETMMPVQE
+16 RFTELMTVQE
-26 QAIPLLRDRKDVLV
+26 QAIPLLREGKDVLA

-58 LIDAAE
+58 KIEVEE
-64 PHIQVVITA
+64 PHVQVVITA

-86 QLFAQGSGIESG
+86 QLFAQGSGIKSG
-98 AFIGGVELKRQHE
+98 AFIGGVELKRQYE

-154 SGMSA
+154 SGMSD

-185 AEWGKTL
+185 AEWGRTL
-192 FANEPERIRVERAV
+192 ANDPETIRVERAV
-206 STQVKFGYIE
+206 STQVTFGYLE
-216 MSRRLKPEYLR
+216 TSRRQKPELLR

-232 QGAKVLTF
+232 QGSKVLTF

-279 YKRGEFPLLVTTGL
+279 YKKGEFPLLVTTGL

-300 EAVTHVVHYDLPESF
+300 EAVTHVVHYDLPESL

-327 GNASGMVLAL
+327 GNANGMVLAL
-337 VTDHDLRHLKTLAKQ
+337 VTDQDLKHLKTLAKQ
-352 MGVEMEEMEIYRG
+352 MGVEMEPMEIYRG

-372 VTEPETIKRPANPHR
+372 FTAPQTIKRPATPHR
-387 KGPTR
+387 KGRSK

>member
-1 MDFMKPFITEAWERA
+1 MNFMKPFINEAWERA
-16 RFETMMPVQE
+16 RFEQMMPVQE
-26 QAIPLLRDRKDVLV
+26 QAIPLIREGKDVLV

-58 LIDAAE
+58 RIDPNE
-64 PHIQVVITA
+64 PHVQVAITA

-86 QLFAQGSGIESG
+86 QLFAQGSGIKSG
-98 AFIGGVELKRQHE
+98 AFIGGVELKRQYE

-174 AFVSATLPERT
+174 ALVSATLPERT
-185 AEWGKTL
+185 AEWGRTL
-192 FANEPERIRVERAV
+192 SNEPEVIRVERTET
-206 STQVKFGYIE
+206 SRVKFGYIE
-216 MSRRLKPEYLR
+216 TSRRLKPEMLR
-227 RLANM
+227 RLSNM
-232 QGAKVLTF
+232 QQVKVLTF

-300 EAVTHVVHYDLPESF
+300 DAVTHVVHYDLPESL

-337 VTDHDLRHLKTLAKQ
+337 VTDHDLKHLKTLAKQ
-352 MGVEMEEMEIYRG
+352 MGVEIEPMEIYGG
-365 EVIPKRE
+365 ELIPKRE
-372 VTEPETIKRPANPHR
+372 VMEPEALKSPAKPHR
-387 KGPTR
+387 KGSTR

>member
-1 MDFMKPFITEAWERA
+1 MNFTKPFLQEAWERA
-16 RFETMMPVQE
+16 RFTELMPVQE
-26 QAIPLLRDRKDVLV
+26 QAIPLLREGKDVLA

-58 LIDAAE
+58 KIEVEE
-64 PHIQVVITA
+64 PHVQVVITA

-86 QLFAQGSGIESG
+86 QLFAQGSGIKSG
-98 AFIGGVELKRQHE
+98 AFIGGVELKRQYE

-154 SGMSA
+154 SGMSD

-185 AEWGKTL
+185 AEWGRTL
-192 FANEPERIRVERAV
+192 ANDPETIRVERAV
-206 STQVKFGYIE
+206 STQVTFGYLE
-216 MSRRLKPEYLR
+216 TSRRQKPELLR

-232 QGAKVLTF
+232 QGSKVLTF

-279 YKRGEFPLLVTTGL
+279 YKKGEFPLLVTTGL

-300 EAVTHVVHYDLPESF
+300 EAVTHVVHYDLPESL

-327 GNASGMVLAL
+327 GNANGMVLAL
-337 VTDHDLRHLKTLAKQ
+337 VTDQDLIHLKTLAKQ
-352 MGVEMEEMEIYRG
+352 MGVEMEPMEIYRG

-372 VTEPETIKRPANPHR
+372 FTAPQTIKRPATPHR
-387 KGPTR
+387 KGRSK

>member
-1 MDFMKPFITEAWERA
+1 MKFTKPFLQEAWERA
-16 RFETMMPVQE
+16 RFTELMPVQE
-26 QAIPLLRDRKDVLV
+26 QAIPLLREGKDVLA

-58 LIDAAE
+58 KIEVEE
-64 PHIQVVITA
+64 PHVQVVITA
-73 PTRELVM
+73 PTRDLVM

-86 QLFAQGSGIESG
+86 QLFAQGSGIKSG
-98 AFIGGVELKRQHE
+98 AFIGGVELKRQYE

-154 SGMSA
+154 SGMSD

-185 AEWGKTL
+185 AEWGRTL
-192 FANEPERIRVERAV
+192 ANDPETIRVERVV
-206 STQVKFGYIE
+206 STQVTFGYLE
-216 MSRRLKPEYLR
+216 TSRRQKPELLR

-232 QGAKVLTF
+232 QGSKVLTF

-279 YKRGEFPLLVTTGL
+279 YKKGEFPLLVTTGL

-300 EAVTHVVHYDLPESF
+300 EAVTHVVHYDLPESL

-327 GNASGMVLAL
+327 GNANGMVLAL
-337 VTDHDLRHLKTLAKQ
+337 VTDQDLKHLKTLAKQ
-352 MGVEMEEMEIYRG
+352 MGVEMEPMEIYRG

-372 VTEPETIKRPANPHR
+372 FTAPQTIKRPATPHR
-387 KGPTR
+387 KGRSK

>member
-1 MDFMKPFITEAWERA
+1 MNFTKPFLQEAWERA
-16 RFETMMPVQE
+16 RFTELMPVQE
-26 QAIPLLRDRKDVLV
+26 QAIPLLREGKDVLA

-58 LIDAAE
+58 KIEVEE
-64 PHIQVVITA
+64 PHVQVVITA
-73 PTRELVM
+73 PIRELVM

-98 AFIGGVELKRQHE
+98 AFIGGVELKRQYE

-127 VELIDSKKLKMHKV
+127 VELIDSKKLKLHKV

-154 SGMSA
+154 SGMSD
-159 SATRIAN
+159 SATRIPN

-174 AFVSATLPERT
+174 AFVAATLPERT
-185 AEWGKTL
+185 AEWGRTL
-192 FANEPERIRVERAV
+192 ANDPETIRVERAI
-206 STQVKFGYIE
+206 STQVTFGYLE
-216 MSRRLKPEYLR
+216 TSRRQKPELLR

-232 QGAKVLTF
+232 QGSKVLTF

-279 YKRGEFPLLVTTGL
+279 YKKGEYPLLVTTGL

-300 EAVTHVVHYDLPESF
+300 EAVTHVVHYDLPESL

-327 GNASGMVLAL
+327 GNANGMVLAL
-337 VTDHDLRHLKTLAKQ
+337 VTDQDLKHLKTLAKQ
-352 MGVEMEEMEIYRG
+352 MGVEMEPMEIYRG

-372 VTEPETIKRPANPHR
+372 FTAPQTIKRPATPHR
-387 KGPTR
+387 KGRSK

>member
-1 MDFMKPFITEAWERA
+1 MNFTKTFLQEAWERA
-16 RFETMMPVQE
+16 RFTELMPVQE
-26 QAIPLLRDRKDVLV
+26 QAIPLLREGKDVLA

-46 GKTLAYVIPALE
+46 GKTLAYIIPALE
-58 LIDAAE
+58 KIEVEE
-64 PHIQVVITA
+64 PHVQVVITA

-86 QLFAQGSGIESG
+86 QLFAQGSGIKSG
-98 AFIGGVELKRQHE
+98 AFIGGVELKRQYE

-154 SGMSA
+154 SGMSD

-185 AEWGKTL
+185 AEWGRTL
-192 FANEPERIRVERAV
+192 ANNPETVRVERAV
-206 STQVKFGYIE
+206 STQVTFGYLE
-216 MSRRLKPEYLR
+216 TSRRQKPELLR

-232 QGAKVLTF
+232 QGSKVLTF

-279 YKRGEFPLLVTTGL
+279 YKKGEFPLLVTTGL

-300 EAVTHVVHYDLPESF
+300 EAVTHVVHYDLPESL

-327 GNASGMVLAL
+327 GNANGMVLAL
-337 VTDHDLRHLKTLAKQ
+337 VTDQDLKHLKTLAKQ
-352 MGVEMEEMEIYRG
+352 MGVEMEAMEIYRG

-372 VTEPETIKRPANPHR
+372 FTAPQTIKRPATPHR
-387 KGPTR
+387 KGRSK

>member
-1 MDFMKPFITEAWERA
+1 MNFTKPFLQEAWERA
-16 RFETMMPVQE
+16 RFTELMPVQE
-26 QAIPLLRDRKDVLV
+26 QAIPLLREGKDVLA

-58 LIDAAE
+58 KIEVEE
-64 PHIQVVITA
+64 PHVQVVITA

-86 QLFAQGSGIESG
+86 QLFAQGSGIKSG
-98 AFIGGVELKRQHE
+98 AFIGGVELKRQYE

-154 SGMSA
+154 SGMSD

-185 AEWGKTL
+185 AEWGRTL
-192 FANEPERIRVERAV
+192 ANNPETIRVERAV
-206 STQVKFGYIE
+206 STQVTFGYLE
-216 MSRRLKPEYLR
+216 TSRRQKPELLR

-232 QGAKVLTF
+232 QGSKVLTF

-279 YKRGEFPLLVTTGL
+279 YKKGEFPLLVTTGL

-300 EAVTHVVHYDLPESF
+300 EAVTHVVHYDLPESL

-327 GNASGMVLAL
+327 GNANGMVLAL
-337 VTDHDLRHLKTLAKQ
+337 VTAQDLKHLKTLAKQ
-352 MGVEMEEMEIYRG
+352 MGVEMEAMEIYRG

-372 VTEPETIKRPANPHR
+372 FTAPQTIKRPATPHR
-387 KGPTR
+387 KGRSK

>member
-1 MDFMKPFITEAWERA
+1 MNFTKPFLQEAWERA
-16 RFETMMPVQE
+16 RFTELMPVQE
-26 QAIPLLRDRKDVLV
+26 QAIPLLREGKDVLA

-58 LIDAAE
+58 KIEVEE
-64 PHIQVVITA
+64 PHVQVVITA

-86 QLFAQGSGIESG
+86 QLFAQGSGIKSG
-98 AFIGGVELKRQHE
+98 AFIGGVELKRQYE

-154 SGMSA
+154 SGMSD

-185 AEWGKTL
+185 AEWGRTL
-192 FANEPERIRVERAV
+192 ANNPETIRVERAV
-206 STQVKFGYIE
+206 STQVTFGYLE
-216 MSRRLKPEYLR
+216 TSRRQKPELLR

-232 QGAKVLTF
+232 QGSKVLTF

-256 FSLKYRILDAEKGK
+256 YSLKYRILDAEKGK

-279 YKRGEFPLLVTTGL
+279 YKKGEFPLLVTTGL

-300 EAVTHVVHYDLPESF
+300 EAVTHVVHYDLPESL

-327 GNASGMVLAL
+327 GNANGMVLAL
-337 VTDHDLRHLKTLAKQ
+337 VTDQDLKHLKTLAKQ
-352 MGVEMEEMEIYRG
+352 MGVEMEAMEIYRG

-372 VTEPETIKRPANPHR
+372 FTAPQTIKRPATPHR
-387 KGPTR
+387 KGRSK

>member
-1 MDFMKPFITEAWERA
+1 MNFTKPFLQEAWERA
-16 RFETMMPVQE
+16 RFTELMPVQE
-26 QAIPLLRDRKDVLV
+26 QAIPLLREGKDVLA

-58 LIDAAE
+58 KIEVEE
-64 PHIQVVITA
+64 PHVQVVITA

-86 QLFAQGSGIESG
+86 QLFAQGSGIKSG
-98 AFIGGVELKRQHE
+98 AFIGGVELKRQYE

-127 VELIDSKKLKMHKV
+127 VELIDLKKLKMHKV

-154 SGMSA
+154 SGMSD

-185 AEWGKTL
+185 AEWGRTL
-192 FANEPERIRVERAV
+192 ANTPETIRVERAV
-206 STQVKFGYIE
+206 STQVTFGYLE
-216 MSRRLKPEYLR
+216 TSRRQKPELLR

-232 QGAKVLTF
+232 QGSKVLTF

-279 YKRGEFPLLVTTGL
+279 YKKGEFPLLVTTGL

-300 EAVTHVVHYDLPESF
+300 EAVTHVVHYDLPESL

-327 GNASGMVLAL
+327 GNANGMVLAL
-337 VTDHDLRHLKTLAKQ
+337 VTDQDLKHLKTLAKQ
-352 MGVEMEEMEIYRG
+352 MGVEMEAMEIYRG

-372 VTEPETIKRPANPHR
+372 FTAPQTIKRPATPHR
-387 KGPTR
+387 KGRSK